1 MTPKYNDQNGIS
13 PRKYVNFFFLI
24 FPKKKIKKKKKKR
37 KVIPSKSHLYYP

>member
-24 FPKKKIKKKKKKR
+24 FPKKRLKKKKEKK
-37 KVIPSKSHLYYP
+37 KGHPK